1 MAILPTEV
9 PCDMPVLREG
19 HPSKGI
25 GQGQICYR
33 GILRADCGHFAVG
46 GPNECYDCGY
56 RDGLDDG
63 RTLTLRECADAEEE
77 RYEGMD

>member
-25 GQGQICYR
+25 GQGQICHR
-33 GILRADCGHFAVG
+33 GVLRADCHHFACG
-46 GPNECYDCGY
+46 GPNECYECGY
-56 RDGLDDG
+56 RDGLDVAHELAAASIEDF
-63 RTLTLRECADAEEE
+63 
-77 RYEGMD
+77 YEGMD